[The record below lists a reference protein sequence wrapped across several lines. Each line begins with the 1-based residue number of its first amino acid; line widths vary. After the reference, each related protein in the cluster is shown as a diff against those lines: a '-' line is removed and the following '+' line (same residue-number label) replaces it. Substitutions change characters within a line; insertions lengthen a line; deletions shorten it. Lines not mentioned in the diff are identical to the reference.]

1 MLTRAPAREV
11 IRVSGLDG
19 ATEITYARC
28 CNPVPGDDIVG
39 YVTRRA
45 GIQVHTQECARRL
58 NLNDMQLIDVDWDL
72 IGTGKGKDEPIKRR
86 VSVRVVCKDGPGMLA
101 EMSSAFTS
109 RGVNIANAHCRT
121 REGGVADNVFEIVV
135 SNSAQLNEAIKQ
147 VR

>member
-1 MLTRAPAREV
+1 
-11 IRVSGLDG
+11 
-19 ATEITYARC
+19 
-28 CNPVPGDDIVG
+28 
-39 YVTRRA
+39 
-45 GIQVHTQECARRL
+45 
-58 NLNDMQLIDVDWDL
+58 
-72 IGTGKGKDEPIKRR
+72 

-147 VR
+147 VRKIKGVLQADRIASTTKNS